1 MEDTVMECL
10 QLTGQFFIHEKIAGF
25 ILPVPIKDRMKPGG
39 RLWKENAGFL
49 YIAGISGSLFPISRI
64 YAVGYT
70 FVNGLIFFWQII
82 VILII
87 RIIVFQCIAD
97 PV

>member
-1 MEDTVMECL
+1 MKDAVMK
-10 QLTGQFFIHEKIAGF
+10 QLRLLEQSVIHEKIAGF

-70 FVNGLIFFWQII
+70 FVNGLIFFRQII

-87 RIIVFQCIAD
+87 RIKIFQGAFIQ
-97 PV
+97 V

>member
-1 MEDTVMECL
+1 MKDAVMK
-10 QLTGQFFIHEKIAGF
+10 QLRLLEQSVIHEKIAGF

-49 YIAGISGSLFPISRI
+49 YIAGISGSLFPVSRI

-70 FVNGLIFFWQII
+70 FVNGLIFFRQII
-82 VILII
+82 IILII

>member
-1 MEDTVMECL
+1 MKDAVMK
-10 QLTGQFFIHEKIAGF
+10 QLRLLEQSVIHEKIAGF

-70 FVNGLIFFWQII
+70 FVNGLIFFRQII